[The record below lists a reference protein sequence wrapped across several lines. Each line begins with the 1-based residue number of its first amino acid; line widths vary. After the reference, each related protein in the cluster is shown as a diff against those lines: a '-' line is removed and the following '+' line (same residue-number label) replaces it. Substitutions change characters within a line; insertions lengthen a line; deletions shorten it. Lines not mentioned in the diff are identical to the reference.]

1 MDLNYKAYICEQ
13 TQDEINEYRNK
24 KLPSQYRNR
33 DAMESL
39 EIFSQMYSGIHSEK
53 KYTLR
58 LKIDYQNSN
67 ATLRDPVIYRV
78 KFDSH
83 PRTKR

>member
-1 MDLNYKAYICEQ
+1 
-13 TQDEINEYRNK
+13 
-24 KLPSQYRNR
+24 
-33 DAMESL
+33 MESL